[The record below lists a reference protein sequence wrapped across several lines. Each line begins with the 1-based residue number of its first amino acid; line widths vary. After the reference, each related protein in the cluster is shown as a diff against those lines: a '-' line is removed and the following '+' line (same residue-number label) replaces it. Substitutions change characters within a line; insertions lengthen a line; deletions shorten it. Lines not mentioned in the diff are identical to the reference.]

1 MRIRW
6 LQWLNVQTGPAD
18 DAVMAWRAD
27 QTAHAGLGRSR
38 IVWACPDPTQ
48 RDAIT
53 HVLAESVEVI
63 TVADG
68 AAALQAVHEHLAD
81 LVLSAVAMPHVG
93 GFELLTALRTDPAVR
108 LVPVIFV
115 VEHADTARPGG
126 DPDMA
131 ADDYLVHPFSAA
143 ELIACVRSHLALS
156 HARRAW
162 AIEREHAAQEM
173 ARTRCAD
180 RVNALDVP
188 ALSRIASHELQR
200 EPIDVTAVARGI
212 VAELRRGDPGRVV
225 DVEVTDGLTA
235 IGDPQL
241 VAIALGHLLGN
252 AWKFTGKR
260 ARAEIRVERERD
272 GIFVV
277 RDNGA
282 GFDMAQ
288 AGRLFVPFE
297 RLHPSDDFDGAGIGL
312 AVVRRIAE
320 RHGGDAWAY
329 GAVEEGATI
338 WFSLGPGSDP
348 DRP

>member
-1 MRIRW
+1 MTRH
-6 LQWLNVQTGPAD
+6 AD
-18 DAVMAWRAD
+18 H
-27 QTAHAGLGRSR
+27 TAHVDPRRSR
-38 IVWACPDPTQ
+38 VVWACPDLAQ
-48 RDAIT
+48 RERIA
-53 HVLAESVEVI
+53 HFLADGVEVI
-63 TVADG
+63 SVADG

-81 LVLSAVAMPHVG
+81 LVLSVIVMPHVD
-93 GFELLTALRTDPAVR
+93 GFELLAALRADQAVH

-126 DPDMA
+126 DPDMV
-131 ADDYLVHPFSAA
+131 ADDYLVQPFGAA
-143 ELIACVRSHLALS
+143 ELLARVRSQLELS

-173 ARTRCAD
+173 ARTGGAD

-200 EPIDVTAVARGI
+200 EPIDLTAVARGV
-212 VAELRRGDPGRVV
+212 VAELRRGNPGRVV
-225 DVEVTDGLTA
+225 DVEVADGLTA
-235 IGDPQL
+235 IGDPEL

-260 ARAEIRVERERD
+260 ARAEIRVERERE
-272 GIFVV
+272 GIIVV

-282 GFDMAQ
+282 GFDMAE
-288 AGRLFVPFE
+288 AGRLFESFQ
-297 RLHPSDDFDGAGIGL
+297 RLHPRDDFDGAGIGL

-329 GAVEEGATI
+329 GAVDGGATI

-348 DRP
+348 DRS